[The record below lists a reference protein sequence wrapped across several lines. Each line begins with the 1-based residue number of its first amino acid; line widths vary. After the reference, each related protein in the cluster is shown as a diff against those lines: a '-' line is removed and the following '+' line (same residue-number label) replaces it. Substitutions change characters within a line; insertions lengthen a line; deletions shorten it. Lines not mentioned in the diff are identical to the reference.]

1 MATERF
7 FYRRRRHGAPI
18 FPTLTF
24 PDHDLVAGEI
34 NVLDAQVQAF
44 GQPQSGAVQK
54 HHHDPVAAVKYG
66 KDSLDLLP
74 GQHNRSRRGRLARTM
89 SSSQPIGPHARMVT
103 SRWILSYEF

>member
-54 HHHDPVAAVKYG
+54 HHHDPVAAVKLG
-66 KDSLDLLP
+66 KQRLHLLS
-74 GQHNRSRRGRLARTM
+74 GQYNRESAWALRPHHVVEPAQLASQYFTIEKE
-89 SSSQPIGPHARMVT
+89 QPI
-103 SRWILSYEF
+103 